1 MSNFSTNVN
10 INRDYFFF
18 DVWCSQARSNLIFGT
33 QKKSYIIIIKEGLL
47 ILFISFKTI
56 PRALIGGACLC
67 VCVRARSVFYANVKL
82 AQLFIR
88 IGVVKMNRTDGL
100 VRRNKNRGDNG
111 SSEPNS
117 STANSVDDND
127 VIINERDDE
136 IDDNDSKETRLT
148 LMEEVLLLGLK
159 DKEVH
164 KINNETDDVACTL
177 NYALHNRIREPESAR
192 VDQI

>member
-1 MSNFSTNVN
+1 MYV
-10 INRDYFFF
+10 
-18 DVWCSQARSNLIFGT
+18 C
-33 QKKSYIIIIKEGLL
+33 
-47 ILFISFKTI
+47 
-56 PRALIGGACLC
+56 AL
-67 VCVRARSVFYANVKL
+67 RVFYANVKL

-111 SSEPNS
+111 TSEPNS

-159 DKEVH
+159 DKEVYT
-164 KINNETDDVACTL
+164 K
-177 NYALHNRIREPESAR
+177 
-192 VDQI
+192 

>member
-1 MSNFSTNVN
+1 
-10 INRDYFFF
+10 
-18 DVWCSQARSNLIFGT
+18 
-33 QKKSYIIIIKEGLL
+33 
-47 ILFISFKTI
+47 
-56 PRALIGGACLC
+56 
-67 VCVRARSVFYANVKL
+67 
-82 AQLFIR
+82 
-88 IGVVKMNRTDGL
+88 MNRTDGL

-159 DKEVH
+159 DKEVKKIAQMPNNDIFVYIGTYMYLYAH
-164 KINNETDDVACTL
+164 K
-177 NYALHNRIREPESAR
+177 S
-192 VDQI
+192 